1 MKILGKE
8 ILPGNSV
15 QLNMAIARLH
25 THTKIEVPVIVERAN
40 TDGPC
45 LLMLGGIH
53 GNEINGVEIVR
64 KIVAKGINKP
74 QQGTTICIPVLNVF
88 GFLNQQREFPDGRD
102 LNRAFPGSTT
112 GSLASRFAHIMMTEI
127 IPHIDYCIDY
137 HTGGD
142 GRFNYPQLRID
153 ERDEEVITMAKAF
166 GVKFIKFAAQREKS
180 FRETASKMGKKI
192 LLFEGGKT
200 LFLDEKVTRAGV
212 QGAMNIMQHL
222 NMRDFSNDEPNVKIP
237 KEQVIIKS
245 STWIRAKYSGM
256 FRSYFK
262 LGSFVLKGTSIGSI
276 SDPFGEFEKEVKA
289 PNDGYIFCCEHSPI
303 VNQGTALVH
312 ISTSFTKYY
321 NNGNE

>member
-8 ILPGNSV
+8 ILPGSSV

-25 THTKIEVPVIVERAN
+25 THTKIEVPVIIERAQL
-40 TDGPC
+40 DGPC

-64 KIVAKGINKP
+64 KIVALGINKP
-74 QQGTTICIPVLNVF
+74 TRGTTICIPVLNVF
-88 GFLNQQREFPDGRD
+88 GFLNLQREFPDGRD
-102 LNRAFPGSTT
+102 LNRVFPGSTT

-153 ERDEEVITMAKAF
+153 ERDKEVIEMAKVF

-180 FRETASKMGKKI
+180 FREIASKMGKKI

-200 LFLDEKVTRAGV
+200 LFLDEKVTSAGV
-212 QGAMNIMQHL
+212 QGAINIMQYL
-222 NMRDFSNDEPNVKIP
+222 NMRISRQNEPTVKEL
-237 KEQVIIKS
+237 KEKTIIEK

-256 FRSYFK
+256 FRSYIK
-262 LGSFVLKGTSIGSI
+262 LGTFVKKGTCLGSI
-276 SDPFGEFEKEVKA
+276 SDPFGEFDKEVKA
-289 PNDGYIFCCEHSPI
+289 PNDGYVFCIEHSPI
-303 VNQGTALVH
+303 VNQGTALMH
-312 ISTSFTKYY
+312 ISTLFTKYQQII
-321 NNGNE
+321 